1 MHNYKLDDDPADPRD
16 DGRTTSTTTSD
27 THTQQLT
34 RQAHMMTTTTT
45 KPDAMNTTYGRK
57 QLLTK
62 TCGNRWKR
70 TLRRETPEAL
80 GIMQKE
86 F

>member
-1 MHNYKLDDDPADPRD
+1 MHNYMLDDETADPKD

-34 RQAHMMTTTTT
+34 RQAHRMTTTT
-45 KPDAMNTTYGRK
+45 KPDAMNTIYGCKR
-57 QLLTK
+57 LLTK
-62 TCGNRWKR
+62 TCGNHWK
-70 TLRRETPEAL
+70 TAMRRETPEAL

>member
-1 MHNYKLDDDPADPRD
+1 MLDDEPADPRD
-16 DGRTTSTTTSD
+16 DGRTTYTTTSD

-34 RQAHMMTTTTT
+34 RQAHMTTTT
-45 KPDAMNTTYGRK
+45 KPDAMNTTYGCK

-62 TCGNRWKR
+62 TCGNHWKR
-70 TLRRETPEAL
+70 AMRRETPEAL